1 MTAESLSGT
10 TSKVWLPLYLKQS
23 VDLMIEQADY
33 WKDLSTVLLYI
44 QEPGIMNFVQ
54 CIRKVLEVRHLFH
67 IWSCFSLFSKID

>member
-44 QEPGIMNFVQ
+44 QEPDIIELCTVYPQSIRSASLIPHLIMFQPFFQN
-54 CIRKVLEVRHLFH
+54 
-67 IWSCFSLFSKID
+67 